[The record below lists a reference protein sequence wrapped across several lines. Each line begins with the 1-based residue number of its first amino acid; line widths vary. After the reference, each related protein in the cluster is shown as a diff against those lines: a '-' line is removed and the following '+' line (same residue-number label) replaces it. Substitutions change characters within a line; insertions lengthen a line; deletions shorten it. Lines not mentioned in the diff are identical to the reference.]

1 MLVEGLA
8 DQKCTKKPVF
18 PPRGESADGG
28 MAGKAGDTD
37 LLIARESEVWFN

>member
-8 DQKCTKKPVF
+8 DQKCTKNRFSRHVV
-18 PPRGESADGG
+18 ESADGE

-37 LLIARESEVWFN
+37 SLIAREWSLF